1 MIIRKLSDKRYNV
14 VIVQGSPRKEN
25 SCADQKSKTEKI
37 VEHIVKKYSTFIDFE
52 LVDLAVDGVKVQPCK
67 GCISTSNGFH
77 CHFKCSC
84 YKKGSEKNPDL
95 MYEQDVYDKLLNC
108 DAFLIV
114 TPIHWYSVSTQVK
127 AMFDRLVCVNQTI
140 TTEQAIEL
148 FGKENIKDS
157 SITGN
162 TELTNKYRHLLKNHL
177 AGKVGSFYCH
187 GDNGASDYKGEEK
200 PYTGEEMWDMKNAIM
215 PLVFQC
221 RYSEIE
227 VPDQLIECFYINEGK
242 EYYQANIDFEKTPEF
257 IERAD
262 NLVERLLEF
271 LEQKQGI

>member
-1 MIIRKLSDKRYNV
+1 
-14 VIVQGSPRKEN
+14 
-25 SCADQKSKTEKI
+25 
-37 VEHIVKKYSTFIDFE
+37 
-52 LVDLAVDGVKVQPCK
+52 
-67 GCISTSNGFH
+67 
-77 CHFKCSC
+77 
-84 YKKGSEKNPDL
+84 
-95 MYEQDVYDKLLNC
+95 
-108 DAFLIV
+108 
-114 TPIHWYSVSTQVK
+114 
-127 AMFDRLVCVNQTI
+127 MFDRLVCVNQTI

-148 FGKENIKDS
+148 FGKGNIKDS

-162 TELTNKYRHLLKNHL
+162 TELTNKSRHLLKNHL

-271 LEQKQGI
+271 LEQKQET